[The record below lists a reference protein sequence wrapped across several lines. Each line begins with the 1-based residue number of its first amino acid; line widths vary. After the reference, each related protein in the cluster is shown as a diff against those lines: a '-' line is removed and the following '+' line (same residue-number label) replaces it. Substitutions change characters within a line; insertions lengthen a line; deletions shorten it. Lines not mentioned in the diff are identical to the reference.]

1 MRSFDKVCSL
11 VGVIAVVSMETGS
24 GRLTKKE
31 TYFCFHEIQEVGTY
45 KMKCTRSFRR
55 IFYN

>member
-1 MRSFDKVCSL
+1 M
-11 VGVIAVVSMETGS
+11 GVISVVSMETGS

-45 KMKCTRSFRR
+45 KMECTRSFRR
-55 IFYN
+55 TFYN